1 MRSLLNRSRQPFA
14 VIDVINKPNHFLM
27 DQDLWDDLE
36 DLGAE
41 DKVDDLV
48 QVFQSRLYTQTMTK
62 IKEFL
67 NMNRTFDR
75 ITSIENDMEFQTI
88 VDANSIAFDL
98 DYESSQV
105 QKVVTVT

>member
-1 MRSLLNRSRQPFA
+1 
-14 VIDVINKPNHFLM
+14 M

>member
-1 MRSLLNRSRQPFA
+1 
-14 VIDVINKPNHFLM
+14 M

-41 DKVDDLV
+41 DKIDDLV
-48 QVFQSRLYTQTMTK
+48 QVFQSRLYTQTMAK

-67 NMNRTFDR
+67 NMNRSFDR